1 MSYGD
6 KAFELLEEED
16 SHTSDQPPTQQYR
29 RSLIFKKVTFDRLK
43 ILKHCVRVR
52 VRFLLDVTCNI
63 EYIMNSLSHY
73 FKEKLQES
81 QSSQYTHFSKKDVLS
96 YVEEFGMPDS
106 DKVYYE
112 MLIKKNDVPM
122 SIPTHN
128 VMSLIYEL
136 LYQTCF
142 DLPFTLLSPKYTFL
156 QSSIL

>member
-1 MSYGD
+1 MARFRARAPRTGTVD
-6 KAFELLEEED
+6 VK
-16 SHTSDQPPTQQYR
+16 R
-29 RSLIFKKVTFDRLK
+29 LI
-43 ILKHCVRVR
+43 CVR

-63 EYIMNSLSHY
+63 EYFMNSLCHY

-81 QSSQYTHFSKKDVLS
+81 QSSQYTHFSKNDVLS

-106 DKVYYE
+106 DKVYHE

-136 LYQTCF
+136 LS
-142 DLPFTLLSPKYTFL
+142 LHLENIIFL
-156 QSSIL
+156 MNKKI